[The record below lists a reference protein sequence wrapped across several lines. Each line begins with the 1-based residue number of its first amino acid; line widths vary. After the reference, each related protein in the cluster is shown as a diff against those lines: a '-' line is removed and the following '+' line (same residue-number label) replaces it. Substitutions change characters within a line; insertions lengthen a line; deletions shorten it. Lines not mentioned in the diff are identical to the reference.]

1 MSKTVSKL
9 SEDGKVAIRNVR
21 RDAMKQAGK
30 LEKEGSLSEDGLADL
45 ETAIQELT
53 DEYVKQVRSFDGPQ
67 HVGPPESHGVR
78 RVVLA
83 CPSCLL
89 LISCDE
95 SVRRW
100 MVWQRRSPM
109 S

>member
-45 ETAIQELT
+45 ETAIQDLT
-53 DEYVKQVRSFDGPQ
+53 DEYVKQVLQ
-67 HVGPPESHGVR
+67 
-78 RVVLA
+78 L
-83 CPSCLL
+83 
-89 LISCDE
+89 
-95 SVRRW
+95 
-100 MVWQRRSPM
+100 QRTAAD
-109 S
+109 